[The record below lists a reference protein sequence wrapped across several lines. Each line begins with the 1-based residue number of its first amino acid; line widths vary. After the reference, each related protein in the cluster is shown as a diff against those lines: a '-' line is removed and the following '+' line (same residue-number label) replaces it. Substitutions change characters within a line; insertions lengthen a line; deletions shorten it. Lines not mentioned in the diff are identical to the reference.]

1 MYLLHYLNLGQSSKS
16 VLELL
21 LRRMS
26 THSKDLPVL
35 TLFTKDSC
43 TLCEEA
49 KEELEPYRHRVAF
62 SLHSIFGLPP
72 EMGSTVA
79 QVDSAVASQRQGP
92 RFDSRL
98 GHCLCGVC
106 TFSPCLRGFP
116 PGAPVSSHSPKTCRF
131 MLQEVDITVPENSVW
146 YERYKYDIPVF
157 HLNGQFLMMHKV
169 NFKILE
175 KRLTKLEEEL
185 NQSS

>member
-49 KEELEPYRHRVAF
+49 KEELEPYRHRVRNQIQN
-62 SLHSIFGLPP
+62 STSI
-72 EMGSTVA
+72 
-79 QVDSAVASQRQGP
+79 
-92 RFDSRL
+92 
-98 GHCLCGVC
+98 
-106 TFSPCLRGFP
+106 
-116 PGAPVSSHSPKTCRF
+116 RF

-175 KRLTKLEEEL
+175 KRLTKLEEES
-185 NQSS
+185 NQSA

>member
-49 KEELEPYRHRVAF
+49 KEELEPYRHR
-62 SLHSIFGLPP
+62 
-72 EMGSTVA
+72 
-79 QVDSAVASQRQGP
+79 
-92 RFDSRL
+92 
-98 GHCLCGVC
+98 
-106 TFSPCLRGFP
+106 
-116 PGAPVSSHSPKTCRF
+116 F

-175 KRLTKLEEEL
+175 KRLTKLEEES
-185 NQSS
+185 NQSA

>member
-1 MYLLHYLNLGQSSKS
+1 MQSGHNTVRSLVSLATGTMYLLHYLNLGQSSKS

-35 TLFTKDSC
+35 TLFTK
-43 TLCEEA
+43 
-49 KEELEPYRHRVAF
+49 
-62 SLHSIFGLPP
+62 
-72 EMGSTVA
+72 
-79 QVDSAVASQRQGP
+79 
-92 RFDSRL
+92 
-98 GHCLCGVC
+98 
-106 TFSPCLRGFP
+106 
-116 PGAPVSSHSPKTCRF
+116 F

>member
-1 MYLLHYLNLGQSSKS
+1 MHFLHYVNLGRPKS
-16 VLELL
+16 VLEFL

-26 THSKDLPVL
+26 TSSKDLPVL

-43 TLCEEA
+43 TLCKEA
-49 KEELEPYRHRVAF
+49 KEALEPYRHRFA
-62 SLHSIFGLPP
+62 
-72 EMGSTVA
+72 
-79 QVDSAVASQRQGP
+79 
-92 RFDSRL
+92 
-98 GHCLCGVC
+98 
-106 TFSPCLRGFP
+106 
-116 PGAPVSSHSPKTCRF
+116 
-131 MLQEVDITVPENSVW
+131 LQEVDITVPENSVW

-185 NQSS
+185 NQNT

>member
-1 MYLLHYLNLGQSSKS
+1 MQSGHNTVRSLVSLATGTMYLLHYLNLGQSSKS

-49 KEELEPYRHRVAF
+49 KEELEPYRH
-62 SLHSIFGLPP
+62 
-72 EMGSTVA
+72 
-79 QVDSAVASQRQGP
+79 
-92 RFDSRL
+92 
-98 GHCLCGVC
+98 
-106 TFSPCLRGFP
+106 
-116 PGAPVSSHSPKTCRF
+116 RF